1 MTEHGA
7 DMLTAIRDT
16 RGAEAGRVF
25 GRLGPADR
33 AELTRILGLLRD
45 PA

>member
-1 MTEHGA
+1 MTEHGPDVLA
-7 DMLTAIRDT
+7 AIRDT

-33 AELTRILGLLRD
+33 AELARILTLLRD